1 MGFGASDSF
10 EISTPYYL
18 NLAPNYDATITPT
31 VFTNRNPMLTGEFR
45 YLTQDYGS
53 GVLTASYLP
62 KDQQYHDKDR
72 SRIQFDHAWQPKQFD
87 KITTYAQYQSVS
99 DANYL
104 SDFNALGVE
113 SAKLNLPR
121 RIGTSFLDENVSADL
136 RFEDFQRLD
145 GFGLDGRPI
154 TDKDRPYARLPQLSV
169 NYRLPRIWMG
179 TPSGLELGG
188 IHNSAYF
195 KKIH

>member
-1 MGFGASDSF
+1 SGFLLPSMGFGASDSF

-72 SRIQFDHAWQPKQFD
+72 S
-87 KITTYAQYQSVS
+87 
-99 DANYL
+99 
-104 SDFNALGVE
+104 
-113 SAKLNLPR
+113 
-121 RIGTSFLDENVSADL
+121 
-136 RFEDFQRLD
+136 
-145 GFGLDGRPI
+145 
-154 TDKDRPYARLPQLSV
+154 
-169 NYRLPRIWMG
+169 
-179 TPSGLELGG
+179 
-188 IHNSAYF
+188 
-195 KKIH
+195 